1 MLLNEPIFYYEAI
14 LARFK
19 NSYLAQDSTQAIIGI
34 DCDYVSAAGAEFD
47 GEKFAKNAKFGRTD
61 FAGLKSYF
69 AEHKNASGAPFAGL
83 FGVFGFESVKYFED
97 VKSAGERQY
106 DFANFIYANARAYL
120 HFDKIS
126 KIYGFYGD
134 AAKYYDFLEAL
145 DNVEPSKPKTRAK
158 FKILT
163 DLDAEKSHFESIVEK
178 AKDYIKAGDVFQVVL
193 SEQLALV
200 SDLSSLK
207 FYEILSAAN
216 PSPYMFHFPTP
227 FGDVVG
233 SSPELVFELKGE
245 QIFVA
250 PIAGTRPRG
259 KDANEDA
266 TLQMQ
271 LLSDEKELAEHKM
284 LIDLARNDI
293 GHVAKTRSVVVK
305 NALNIVKYESVMH
318 IISDVYGQREQGVSA
333 FDVAASVFPA
343 GTLSGTPKIRA
354 MQIIGE
360 LETFKR
366 NAYGG
371 GIGFLHF
378 NGDAQMAI
386 LIRSAVFTPFKLGED
401 EIQAR
406 NLGADA
412 SGEISK
418 IFVQAGAGIV
428 FDSDPQREYAEI
440 CHKRAS
446 VLNVFK
452 NNCEEIK

>member
-1 MLLNEPIFYYEAI
+1 M
-14 LARFK
+14 
-19 NSYLAQDSTQAIIGI
+19 IIGI
-34 DCDYVSAAGAEFD
+34 DCDYLDAYKYSYTSLEQYHQ
-47 GEKFAKNAKFGRTD
+47 RQ
-61 FAGLKSYF
+61 KSI
-69 AEHKNASGAPFAGL
+69 APFAGL
-83 FGVFGFESVKYFED
+83 FGVFSYETIHFFEQIPE
-97 VKSAGERQY
+97 KSQKQY
-106 DFANFIYANARAYL
+106 DFPAFVFANAKAYL
-120 HFDKIS
+120 HYS
-126 KIYGFYGD
+126 KVNKVYSFYGD
-134 AAKYYDFLEAL
+134 EQQYFHFLEEATVQENPTSPEVFYQL
-145 DNVEPSKPKTRAK
+145 H
-158 FKILT
+158 T
-163 DLDAEKSHFESIVEK
+163 DLAQERAHFYQMVEK
-178 AKDYIKAGDVFQVVL
+178 AKEYIRSGDIFQVVL
-193 SEQLALV
+193 SEQLSLE
-200 SDLSSLK
+200 SNLDSLDFYRYLSQ
-207 FYEILSAAN
+207 AN

-293 GHVAKTRSVVVK
+293 GRVAKTRSVVVK

-371 GIGFLHF
+371 GVGFLHF

-401 EIQAR
+401 EIPAR

>member
-1 MLLNEPIFYYEAI
+1 
-14 LARFK
+14 
-19 NSYLAQDSTQAIIGI
+19 
-34 DCDYVSAAGAEFD
+34 
-47 GEKFAKNAKFGRTD
+47 
-61 FAGLKSYF
+61 
-69 AEHKNASGAPFAGL
+69 
-83 FGVFGFESVKYFED
+83 
-97 VKSAGERQY
+97 
-106 DFANFIYANARAYL
+106 
-120 HFDKIS
+120 
-126 KIYGFYGD
+126 
-134 AAKYYDFLEAL
+134 
-145 DNVEPSKPKTRAK
+145 
-158 FKILT
+158 
-163 DLDAEKSHFESIVEK
+163 
-178 AKDYIKAGDVFQVVL
+178 
-193 SEQLALV
+193 
-200 SDLSSLK
+200 
-207 FYEILSAAN
+207 
-216 PSPYMFHFPTP
+216 
-227 FGDVVG
+227 
-233 SSPELVFELKGE
+233 
-245 QIFVA
+245 
-250 PIAGTRPRG
+250 
-259 KDANEDA
+259 
-266 TLQMQ
+266 
-271 LLSDEKELAEHKM
+271 M

-293 GHVAKTRSVVVK
+293 GRVAKTRSVVVK

-371 GIGFLHF
+371 GIGLLHF

-386 LIRSAVFTPFKLGED
+386 LIRSAVCTPFKRGDD
-401 EIQAR
+401 ETPAR
-406 NLGADA
+406 DFGAAA